1 MLGMIKTWNSS
12 ISSQVLT
19 FDGVV
24 FEIYYERQ
32 IAVIL
37 KRLSS
42 KPFICNE
49 AWPAELGDC

>member
-32 IAVIL
+32 IAVTL